1 MIRLY
6 LRKGVKTDYSLAIAM
21 RDGLETAL
29 MKTRILSGRDCKD
42 GCDGCS
48 QYANCKKE
56 FEAIRYC
63 NSYIECEEYR
73 MYEKEFCND

>member
-6 LRKGVKTDYSLAIAM
+6 LRKGVKADYSLAIAM

-29 MKTRILSGRDCKD
+29 AKTRILSGRHCKD
-42 GCDGCS
+42 GCDECP

-56 FEAIRYC
+56 FDALRYC
-63 NSYIECEEYR
+63 VGYIEAEEYR
-73 MYEKEFCND
+73 MYEKEFGHD